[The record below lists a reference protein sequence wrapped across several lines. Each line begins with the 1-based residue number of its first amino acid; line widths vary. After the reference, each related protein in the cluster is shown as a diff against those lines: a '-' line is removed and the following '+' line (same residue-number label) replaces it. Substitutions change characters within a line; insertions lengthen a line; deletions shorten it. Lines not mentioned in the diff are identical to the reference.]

1 MKGEVGIPLITTNRI
16 NTPEVAEAIL
26 ADGCADM
33 VSMARPL
40 LADPEFVKKAA
51 EDRADQINT
60 CIGCNQACLDH
71 TFNAK
76 IASCLVNPRA
86 CHETELNYAP
96 ANVAKKFAVVG
107 AGPAGLAA
115 ATTLAE
121 RGHSVDLF
129 EAADEIGG
137 QLNMAK
143 AIPGK
148 EEFHEMLRYF
158 RRRLELTGVR
168 LHLNARVDAEQL
180 LAHSVDAV
188 IVATGVVP
196 RDPKIEGERHP
207 KVLSYVDVLHGKAH
221 VGRRVAIVGA
231 GGIGFDVAEFLVQD
245 TPSPTV
251 NRDEWLREWGVGDPA
266 TARGGVAG
274 VEPHVS
280 PPLRDVI
287 LLQRKSGKPGAGLG
301 KTTGWIHRAT
311 LKMKRVQMQGG
322 VNYERIDDRGLLITT
337 GEARENPTWLEV
349 DNIVLCT
356 GQESQRELVAPL
368 EAAGVPMHVIGGADL
383 ATELDAKRAIDQA
396 CRLAATL

>member
-1 MKGEVGIPLITTNRI
+1 VTRRLKREVAIPLITTNRI
-16 NTPEVAEAIL
+16 NMPDVAERIL
-26 ADGCADM
+26 AAGDADM

-40 LADPEFVKKAA
+40 LADPEFVRKAA
-51 EDRADQINT
+51 EDRADEINT

-76 IASCLVNPRA
+76 VASCLVNPRA

-96 ANVAKKFAVVG
+96 AKVAKKFAVVG

-129 EAADEIGG
+129 EASDEIGG

-168 LHLNARVDAEQL
+168 LHLKARVDAEQL

-196 RDPKIEGERHP
+196 RDPQIEGQRHP
-207 KVLSYVDVLHGKAH
+207 KVLSYVDVLHGKAP

-274 VEPHVS
+274 IEPHVS
-280 PPLRDVI
+280 PPLRDVV
-287 LLQRKSGKPGAGLG
+287 LLQRKGGKLGAGLG

-311 LKMKRVQMQGG
+311 LKMKRVKMQGG
-322 VNYERIDDRGLLITT
+322 VNYERIDDRGLLVTT
-337 GEARENPTWLEV
+337 GEARANPTWLEV
-349 DNIVLCT
+349 DNIVLCAV
-356 GQESQRELVAPL
+356 QESQRELVA
-368 EAAGVPMHVIGGADL
+368 
-383 ATELDAKRAIDQA
+383 
-396 CRLAATL
+396 TL